1 MNWKPRTRPEKRKA
15 AFYSTDARRRRG
27 KCQIPYICGMDASA
41 PARQHAIPALDA
53 QGLAKRYD
61 ARRALDGVD
70 LCIAA
75 GATFGLV
82 GANGAGKPTF
92 IKCALDQCA
101 PDAGKVTLFG
111 APSSDPAA
119 RARLAYLPERF
130 SPPHYLRGAEFLE
143 MSAGLARARFSRA
156 RAERV
161 AAELELDPAALDR
174 PVRELSKCMTQK
186 LGLAACFLAEKDLY
200 LLDEPMSGLD
210 PASRIAVKAILAPES
225 RGPDAFLYLG
235 RSGRCRR
242 ALQCDRGP
250 RRRPHPLHGR
260 AARAMR
266 APRRGQLGTRVS
278 QVHPLRTRGSRGLE
292 WRSPNCLSHHGARR
306 C

>member
-1 MNWKPRTRPEKRKA
+1 
-15 AFYSTDARRRRG
+15 
-27 KCQIPYICGMDASA
+27 MDASA

-130 SPPHYLRGAEFLE
+130 SPRTTLRGAEFLE

-210 PASRIAVKAILAPES
+210 PASRIAVKAILS
-225 RGPDAFLYLG
+225 RLSREGRTLFFTSDVLADVDELCNAIAVLDGGRIRFTGEPRALCARHGEASLERAFLKCI
-235 RSGRCRR
+235 RCEP
-242 ALQCDRGP
+242 AEAG
-250 RRRPHPLHGR
+250 
-260 AARAMR
+260 
-266 APRRGQLGTRVS
+266 V
-278 QVHPLRTRGSRGLE
+278 
-292 WRSPNCLSHHGARR
+292 
-306 C
+306 